1 MTHQVYLS
9 LGSNLGDRF
18 NNLKRAYEKLNEHP
32 DIQVVKAS
40 DFYQTSPVGG
50 VPQDD
55 FINQAMHIQTTL
67 EGEELLAY
75 IHEIEADL
83 LRIRGIVWGP
93 RTIDIDILFYD
104 DQVND
109 SKYLTIPHPEVYN
122 RLFVLI
128 PLKEIM
134 PADFPHAQK
143 VLTAIENLHQ
153 QGEQT
158 IERAGEEDD
167 RIEFN

>member
-1 MTHQVYLS
+1 MTQIHQVYLS
-9 LGSNLGDRF
+9 LGANIGDRF
-18 NNLKRAYEKLNEHP
+18 NNLKKAHQMLQEHP
-32 DIQVVKAS
+32 DIEVKKVS

-55 FINQAMHIQTTL
+55 FINQAMYIHTSL

-75 IHEIEADL
+75 IHEIEAAL

-104 DQVND
+104 DEI
-109 SKYLTIPHPEVYN
+109 SESPYLTLPHPEVYH

-134 PADFPHAQK
+134 TEDFPQAAK
-143 VLTAIENLHQ
+143 VQEAIEKLQ
-153 QGEQT
+153 AQGEQA
-158 IERAGEEDD
+158 IERVGE
-167 RIEFN
+167 N